1 MSKITR
7 AFVVSHT
14 HWDREW
20 YRTSHAF
27 RMRLVDVMRRVLTA
41 LEHDDAFE
49 HFLLDGQTVILEDY
63 LSFHPED
70 ERRIRNL
77 VEAQKLAIGPWY
89 VLPDEFLVSAEAHV
103 RNLLIGHQ
111 VGGRFGGVQKVG
123 YLPDSFGH
131 IAQMPQILRGA
142 GIDCFVY
149 SRGDG
154 DAIDELGQ
162 EYTWEAPDGSAVL
175 AVSQLGGY
183 CRAGAMGLAE
193 GWEATTQREIDVEL
207 AVRQVGDI
215 LTEMSAASN
224 TDVALISNGCDH
236 LPPQAR
242 LGDVLAALRAA
253 FPDTEFV
260 HASLGEYVAAVRA
273 ALDSP
278 MTHAGELL
286 GGKRQ
291 LSLPGVWSA
300 RSYLKQAND
309 RAQTLLSGYFEP
321 LSAYLHFV
329 HGRSYPA
336 GAIHYAWKMLL
347 QNHPHDSICGCSTD
361 AVHREME
368 PRFAAV
374 SETAEAACAEH
385 LAALAPTFATHAD
398 DDRDTIICVAN
409 TLPRS
414 RVDVM
419 ERLVV
424 LRSPGID
431 PSRLELVDDRGEP
444 VTCVLVASERGK
456 RTWGVEYRTELFGDR
471 QRAAFASYCAAFPDR
486 LGSNADKHD
495 AVDQYVIVQ
504 WLADLPSLGHRIYA
518 LREARQAPPP
528 VTGTVAAGGN
538 SIENEFVKVVLHPN
552 GTFDLEDKANAVAYH
567 GLNRLEDSEDI
578 GDEYDYSPAPEPLSV
593 SCDDVEGT
601 VRAVAATPL
610 KATVESVFSLELP
623 REISKSRM
631 RRSDDTVVCPVRVQ
645 VTVTQGTPV
654 VDVAVTFDNRA
665 RDHRLRAEFRARLG
679 TDAIISDG
687 HFEVV
692 RRAVHRSHANGWV
705 QPAGETSPQQDFSL
719 VEDGRVGLAVL
730 NRGLHEVAPLRS
742 ATGQTGFA
750 VTLLRA
756 VGWLSRDD
764 FPTRR
769 YRNAGPM
776 IPTPDAQCS
785 GERVFAYAVMSYAGD
800 YISADV
806 KGWST
811 AWRVPPVAVQGVADG
826 HVVGGMSLM
835 EVAERRVAVTAV
847 KKHEQRDTLIV
858 RLNNLD
864 DASVHVPIVLGLPVV
879 AAWRTNLLEEREE
892 SLVVNASTVAIP
904 LRPHEIATVEI
915 DFAPAATP

>member
-1 MSKITR
+1 MSAITR

-27 RMRLVDVMRRVLTA
+27 RVRLAEVVRRVLTV

-49 HFLLDGQTVILEDY
+49 HFLLDGQTVMLEDY

-70 ERRIRNL
+70 ERRIRDL
-77 VEAQKLAIGPWY
+77 VQAQKLAIGPWY

-123 YLPDSFGH
+123 YVPDSFGH

-142 GIDCFVY
+142 GIDSFVY

-154 DAIDELGQ
+154 DAIDQLGQ
-162 EYTWEAPDGSAVL
+162 EYRWEAPDGSAVL

-183 CRAGAMGLAE
+183 CRAGALGLVE
-193 GWEATTQREIDVEL
+193 GWEATTQREIDIEL

-215 LTEMSAASN
+215 LVETSATSN

-242 LGDVLAALRAA
+242 LGDILVALRAA

-260 HASLGEYVAAVRA
+260 HASLAEYVAAVRA

-278 MTHAGELL
+278 MPHAGELL
-286 GGKRQ
+286 GGRRQ
-291 LSLPGVWSA
+291 LILPGVWST

-309 RAQTLLSGYFEP
+309 RAQTLLSGYLEP

-329 HGRSYPA
+329 YGRPYPA

-347 QNHPHDSICGCSTD
+347 RNHPHDSICGCSID

-374 SETAEAACAEH
+374 SETAEAECAEH
-385 LAALAPTFATHAD
+385 LVALAPTFATHAA
-398 DDRDTIICVAN
+398 DDRVTIICVAN
-409 TLPRS
+409 TLPRR
-414 RVDVM
+414 RVEIM

-431 PSRLELVDDRGEP
+431 PSRLELVGERGEP
-444 VTCVLVASERGK
+444 VTCVLVASERGE

-471 QRAAFASYCAAFPDR
+471 QRAAFVSYCAAFPDR
-486 LGSNADKHD
+486 LGSSGDQAD

-504 WLADLPSLGHRIYA
+504 WVADLPALGHRTYF
-518 LREARQAPPP
+518 LRDAGDAPPP
-528 VTGTVAAGGN
+528 VAGTVTAGAN
-538 SIENEFVKVVLHPN
+538 TIENEFVKVALHPN
-552 GTFDLEDKANAVAYH
+552 GTFDLEDKANDVVYH

-593 SCDDVEGT
+593 SCDDVDGT
-601 VRAVAATPL
+601 VRVVVSTPL
-610 KATVESVFSLELP
+610 LATLEAAFSLELP
-623 REISKSRM
+623 REVSATRVT
-631 RRSDDTVVCPVRVQ
+631 RSDDTVACPVRVR

-665 RDHRLRAEFRARLG
+665 LDHRLRAEFPAALL
-679 TDAIISDG
+679 THEIISDG
-687 HFEVV
+687 HFQVT
-692 RRAVHRSHANGWV
+692 RRAVHRSHADGWM
-705 QPAGETSPQQDFSL
+705 QPAGGTYPQQDFSL
-719 VEDGRVGLAVL
+719 VEDGRTGLAVL
-730 NRGLHEVAPLRS
+730 NRGLHEVAPLQS
-742 ATGQTGFA
+742 ATGRTGLA

-785 GERVFAYAVMSYAGD
+785 GERAFAYAVMSYAGN
-800 YISADV
+800 YLAADV

-811 AWRVPPVAVQGVADG
+811 RWRVPPVAVQGVADG
-826 HVVGGMSLM
+826 HVAGGGSLV
-835 EVAERRVAVTAV
+835 EIAEHRVAVTAV

-864 DASVHVPIVLGLPVV
+864 EESIDAPIVFGLPV
-879 AAWRTNLLEEREE
+879 AGAWRTNLLEEREE
-892 SLVVNASTVAIP
+892 ALVVNASTVAIP

-915 DFAPAATP
+915 SFAPPSTP